1 MSDVLPAEAPMLSH
15 FLQKQS
21 PALGAAAKAFDRAK
35 APHEIL
41 LFIAAGEC

>member
-15 FLQKQS
+15 YFQKQS
-21 PALGAAAKAFDRAK
+21 PALDAAVPAFDQAK